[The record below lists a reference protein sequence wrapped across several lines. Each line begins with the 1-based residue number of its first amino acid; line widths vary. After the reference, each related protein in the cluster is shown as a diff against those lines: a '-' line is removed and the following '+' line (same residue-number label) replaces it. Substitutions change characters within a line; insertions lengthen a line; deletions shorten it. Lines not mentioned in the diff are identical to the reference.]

1 MPVLGAVLQLSQEP
15 ELQRDALD
23 FLNSLSALT
32 LGEPGERGIPV
43 VLESETREQ
52 DRDLWEQLGDHPGI
66 LFCAVV
72 YADFSDIVLRENH
85 EYSTT

>member
-32 LGEPGERGIPV
+32 LGEPGEIGRA
-43 VLESETREQ
+43 SCRE
-52 DRDLWEQLGDHPGI
+52 R
-66 LFCAVV
+66 V
-72 YADFSDIVLRENH
+72 
-85 EYSTT
+85 